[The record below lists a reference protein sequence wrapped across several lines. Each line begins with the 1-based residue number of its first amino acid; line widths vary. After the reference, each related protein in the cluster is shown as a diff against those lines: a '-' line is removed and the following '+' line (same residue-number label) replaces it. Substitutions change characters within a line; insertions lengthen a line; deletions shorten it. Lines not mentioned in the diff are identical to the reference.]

1 MKTNKLPFQ
10 VWILTLGAF
19 AIGTA
24 EFIIVG
30 VLKDIATAFSITELV
45 EALVYSLVSGTV
57 TLEVI
62 PALFFHFIDADAP
75 PVTSTN
81 SSLMVWHPAV

>member
-30 VLKDIATAFSITELV
+30 VLKDIATAFSITEGAAGNFIGYYALAIVIGGPILTFWLV
-45 EALVYSLVSGTV
+45 KYKKK
-57 TLEVI
+57 
-62 PALFFHFIDADAP
+62 
-75 PVTSTN
+75 
-81 SSLMVWHPAV
+81 